1 MRRGLIVLGA
11 VSLIVAACGG
21 SDSGSADETTA
32 DTKVAQAVT
41 TAAATTVAASG
52 SSAAPTTT
60 VAAGPTID
68 REGTLRFSYQV
79 GPTSWDPAKM
89 SSSFDTP
96 TAFFAYDRLVHL
108 TPGADLKPGL
118 AEKWEFTDGGNSL
131 TMKLRSG
138 VKFHDG
144 TPFDAAAV
152 KANLERNKAGASKG
166 ELAPISTIDVVDATT
181 VKLNFATPGGSIP
194 GVLSDRPGTMA
205 SPASFATED
214 ATKALDLMPVGAG
227 MYKVKEY
234 VKDQKI
240 VLERFA
246 DYYDKDAQGA
256 ANVTILIL
264 TDNNA
269 RANALKSGELD
280 LANIEASQID
290 DLKKDFTVTEGLSL
304 SLMHLQ
310 LNRSKPFLDN
320 VEVRKALN
328 MLVDRPALV
337 ELANFGYG
345 APTNQYFPKGYWAYN
360 PNIPADQYPYDPE
373 KAKAMLAAAGV
384 PADWSLDVVV
394 PNLTYYLTLAQA
406 VKDQMAPGGVNLVLR
421 PVDPV
426 QTAPIFYVQSSG
438 DALISVFGGRAD
450 PAQLLN
456 SLFTAGPI
464 QNPGKHTLPKLT
476 ELIAAAN
483 APGDATS
490 RAAAVQAASKEIV
503 DQAMN
508 VVFLHSS
515 ASFAATPK
523 LVGFKAFLS
532 GKPEFHGV
540 GVSK

>member
-11 VSLIVAACGG
+11 VSLLVASCGG
-21 SDSGSADETTA
+21 SDSNSADDTTS
-32 DTKVAQAVT
+32 DTKVAQQVTTAAPVT
-41 TAAATTVAASG
+41 TAAAAA
-52 SSAAPTTT
+52 SAAPTT
-60 VAAGPTID
+60 VAAGPVID
-68 REGTLRFSYQV
+68 TNGTLRFSYQV
-79 GPTSWDPAKM
+79 GPTSWDPARM

-118 AEKWEFTDGGNSL
+118 AESWEFAADGSSL
-131 TMKLRSG
+131 TLKLRKG

-144 TPFDAAAV
+144 TDFDAAAV

-166 ELAPISTIDVVDATT
+166 ELAPVSTIDVVDPLT
-181 VKLNFATPGGSIP
+181 VKLNLGSPGGSIP

-205 SPASFATED
+205 SPKSFADEAT
-214 ATKALDLMPVGAG
+214 TKALDLMPVGAG

-246 DYYDKDAQGA
+246 DYWDKGAAAA

-280 LANIEASQID
+280 IANIEASQID
-290 DLKKDFTVTEGLSL
+290 ELKKTFTVTEGLSL
-304 SLMHLQ
+304 SLMHMQ
-310 LNRSKPFLDN
+310 LNRSKPFLDKL
-320 VEVRKALN
+320 EVRQALN

-337 ELANFGYG
+337 KLANFGYG
-345 APTNQYFPKGYWAYN
+345 APTNQYFPKGYWGYN
-360 PNIPADQYPYDPE
+360 PAIPADQYPYNPE
-373 KAKAMLAAAGV
+373 KAKEMLKAAGV

-406 VKDQMAPGGVNLVLR
+406 VKDQMAAGGVNLVLR

-456 SLFTAGPI
+456 SLFTSGPI

-476 ELIAAAN
+476 ELITAAN
-483 APGDATS
+483 APGDAKT
-490 RAAAVQAASKEIV
+490 RAAAVQAASKEV
-503 DQAMN
+503 TDQAMN

-532 GKPEFHGV
+532 GKPEFQGV
-540 GVSK
+540 GVTK